1 MLSMLLLSR
10 YARRVSDSCIRATAA
25 PGRRLKSLGSR
36 KRIGASLEGRDQA
49 QRSTIIQ
56 AAAVAG
62 VFGPV
67 LFAAVLLALT
77 AIEYDFM
84 LGIGWRPLS
93 DPAGAWPSGL
103 ALGPYGWVQV
113 WSFVL
118 SGFLLMVF
126 AAGLHLGATDG
137 RGSRVGP
144 TLLFVAGTAMALM
157 AFETDPI
164 RRTGPRTLHGWIH
177 DTAFVLFVLAVLPAF
192 FFLWRRLSKD
202 PRWRVHARYTL
213 ITGLL
218 ATLLLYLPGVA
229 YYLILAVVL
238 AWVSVTGGTLWKRA
252 ARDNGLR

>member
-1 MLSMLLLSR
+1 
-10 YARRVSDSCIRATAA
+10 
-25 PGRRLKSLGSR
+25 
-36 KRIGASLEGRDQA
+36 
-49 QRSTIIQ
+49 
-56 AAAVAG
+56 
-62 VFGPV
+62 
-67 LFAAVLLALT
+67 
-77 AIEYDFM
+77 M

-118 SGFLLMVF
+118 SGFLLMVL

-218 ATLLLYLPGVA
+218 ATLLLFLPGVA
-229 YYLILAVVL
+229 YYLFLAVVL

>member
-1 MLSMLLLSR
+1 M
-10 YARRVSDSCIRATAA
+10 
-25 PGRRLKSLGSR
+25 SR
-36 KRIGASLEGRDQA
+36 KN
-49 QRSTIIQ
+49 IIKG
-56 AAAVAG
+56 AAVAG
-62 VFGPV
+62 MVSPA
-67 LFAAVLLALT
+67 LFAIVLLALT
-77 AIEYDFM
+77 VIQYRFM
-84 LGIGWRPLS
+84 LGIGWRPLR
-93 DPAGAWPSGL
+93 DPANAWPSGL
-103 ALGPYGWVQV
+103 ALGPYGRAQTA
-113 WSFVL
+113 SFVVSGL
-118 SGFLLMVF
+118 SLMLF
-126 AAGLHLGATDG
+126 AIGLHLGATGG

-218 ATLLLYLPGVA
+218 ATLLLFLPGVA
-229 YYLILAVVL
+229 YYLFLAVVL